1 VIVRYETADGTATLA
16 DADYERQS
24 GFVMF
29 APGEVRKQVVVK
41 VNGDANTEANETL
54 SLVLSRPLNAS
65 VKPPAGTGTI
75 VNDDSSSLVSL
86 GGVDLAAIPSGLSR
100 AQLARGGA
108 FQITLDYKTSPFG
121 YGDVPE
127 IVRMACE
134 EAAGVWQQVITGDV
148 SDVVD
153 PATGVVTDDLR
164 IQIQIGLNGFAAG
177 TDGKA
182 GPNTLAQAGPLE
194 VRANSGLP
202 WLATAQIDPANLNDP
217 GLVGILVHE
226 FGHALGFGASPAF
239 QRLVAG
245 TEFIGRNA
253 RAEFQSMYGGSP
265 SGVPLETQG
274 GPGTAGSHWSEA
286 VLGVELMTGFV
297 DSVMPLSRITIAAMQ
312 DLGYSVN
319 YAVADAFAPPP
330 TSAIRMA
337 VAAVGAVVGQSPN
350 VRRPANTA
358 DARTPSFLSA
368 ASVAELAV
376 SNVVKTERTPSASFA
391 DWHKSATPSGAPRRQ
406 SASPAHRIQL
416 RAGIFAALSRQG

>member
-1 VIVRYETADGTATLA
+1 
-16 DADYERQS
+16 
-24 GFVMF
+24 
-29 APGEVRKQVVVK
+29 
-41 VNGDANTEANETL
+41 
-54 SLVLSRPLNAS
+54 
-65 VKPPAGTGTI
+65 
-75 VNDDSSSLVSL
+75 
-86 GGVDLAAIPSGLSR
+86 
-100 AQLARGGA
+100 
-108 FQITLDYKTSPFG
+108 
-121 YGDVPE
+121 
-127 IVRMACE
+127 
-134 EAAGVWQQVITGDV
+134 VWQQVITGDLP
-148 SDVVD
+148 DVVD
-153 PATGVVTDDLR
+153 PATGMVTDDLR

-177 TDGKA
+177 TDGKV
-182 GPNTLAQAGPLE
+182 GSNTLAQAGPLE

-319 YAVADAFAPPP
+319 YAAADGFAPPAN
-330 TSAIRMA
+330 SAIRMA
-337 VAAVGAVVGQSPN
+337 VTAIGAVVGPLSDVQ
-350 VRRPANTA
+350 RPANAA
-358 DARTPSFLSA
+358 DTRIHPFLNA
-368 ASVAELAV
+368 ASGTESAV
-376 SNVVKTERTPSASFA
+376 STVLKTGRTPSASFA